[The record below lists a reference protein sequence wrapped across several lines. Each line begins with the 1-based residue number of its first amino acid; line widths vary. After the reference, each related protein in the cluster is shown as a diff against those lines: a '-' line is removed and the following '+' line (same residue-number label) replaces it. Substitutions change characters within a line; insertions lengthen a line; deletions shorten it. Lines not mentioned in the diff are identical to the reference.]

1 MRRCGRH
8 AVRLIVL
15 VDAGHDAVA
24 SKSGL
29 YCSLNMDVPFVQ
41 SGALNRAHYALV
53 RNVESAPSP
62 EMADSYILKE
72 VESIRYRL
80 RHPTLSL
87 VRVLLG
93 LRHTLLKRATLSQNE
108 TKECLTVLLYC
119 SMSITSAASLP
130 TGSLD
135 FALPQAVNLSEAGKK
150 VHDKQIGYLFCAEI
164 MSPTHE
170 LRLMLVNTLR
180 KDLESPTTALIC
192 LALDN
197 LITSPSEDV
206 IPAVQSRLQ
215 DLLSNPSPHVR
226 RRALLA
232 CSALSRHEP
241 ELLRRVTSKVL
252 KRLRDHHPEVVD
264 AALTVSL
271 ELFKLHEAARNDV
284 KGEINTLLQSSWSS
298 HHEQSVR
305 CIILQILRT
314 LRHVGLLHSHL
325 GLVLQIIQT
334 TSKSSDHPVMYA
346 AFLLLLDVE
355 AREIMDTQ
363 TSQSLSSP
371 AASIRDLLTSRSVN
385 DQYIFLSCLGCLN
398 PELWAG
404 TNAEIP
410 AVLDEWE
417 VGKVMEFLD
426 SSDPVMRQKTLRI
439 LNSADPNIVNS
450 YYSQSLKT
458 LPADLNIKGL
468 GEYTTRLLE
477 VLELQTEGDGELY
490 ARELA
495 ELFTQMEAR
504 SPRYAQLVVESAVE
518 MVLLF
523 LRNAPMPFQI
533 GCVTTLVA
541 SLTNPEFFLGQTMI
555 IIVSALAAEYAGKLA
570 VPPPDVLRGLAARLP
585 LCSLAVQDACLL
597 TMLRVSAECEQVP
610 SDVVIAIRDLSSKS
624 KRHIRQR
631 CEEFT
636 TLSAQKGVLLDVI
649 RQANSSSLPDFLEA
663 LHRYRAQTSANTKKT
678 SDTAN
683 ASSPSS
689 SRVSLS
695 ENKLRYTAY
704 DAPPPAPR
712 LRDRALSRGSSHSN
726 SSASSRV
733 SADLSRT
740 VTAGDLTLAAAAQEF
755 EMATLSPHSV
765 TSTTSAKALS
775 PQAADLI
782 AFNDSPFISDP
793 GVDSATAN
801 ASTDFESI
809 WNGFDESSGAR
820 GWCDVSLED
829 VIKRLESLEDTFQV
843 IPTAEVPFRGKF
855 SLERRCPTF
864 ILIIHLAGDLKIL
877 MNGNDLSRGLGVL
890 RLRASEE
897 GGCLWRLRCG
907 DAPLR
912 IRVKRLLTSLE

>member
-1 MRRCGRH
+1 
-8 AVRLIVL
+8 
-15 VDAGHDAVA
+15 
-24 SKSGL
+24 
-29 YCSLNMDVPFVQ
+29 MDVPFVQ
-41 SGALNRAHYALV
+41 SGALNRAHYSLV
-53 RNVESAPSP
+53 KNVESAPSP
-62 EMADSYILKE
+62 EMADSFILKE

-87 VRVLLG
+87 
-93 LRHTLLKRATLSQNE
+93 KE
-108 TKECLTVLLYC
+108 TKECLVVLLYC
-119 SMSITSAASLP
+119 SMSVTSSASLSE
-130 TGSLD
+130 GSLD
-135 FALPQAVNLSEAGKK
+135 FALPQAVNLAEAGKK
-150 VHDKQIGYLFCAEI
+150 VHDKRIGYLFCAEI
-164 MSPTHE
+164 MSPAHE

-215 DLLSNPSPHVR
+215 DLLSNTSPHVR

-232 CSALSRHEP
+232 CSSLSRYEP

-252 KRLRDHHPEVVD
+252 KRLRDHHPEVVG
-264 AALTVSL
+264 AALAVSL
-271 ELFKLHEAARNDV
+271 EIFKLHEAARTDI
-284 KGEINTLLQSSWSS
+284 KEAINTLLQSSWSN
-298 HHEQSVR
+298 HDEHSVR
-305 CIILQILRT
+305 SILLQILRT

-346 AFLLLLDVE
+346 AFLLLLDVDT
-355 AREIMDTQ
+355 REILNAQ
-363 TSQSLSSP
+363 ISEALSP
-371 AASIRDLLTSRSVN
+371 AANIRELLTSRSVN

-404 TNAEIP
+404 TNSEIP

-417 VGKVMEFLD
+417 VGRVMEFLD
-426 SSDPVMRQKTLRI
+426 SSDPMIRQKTLKI
-439 LNSADPNIVNS
+439 LNSADPSIVNS
-450 YYSQSLKT
+450 YYSQSLQT

-468 GEYTTRLLE
+468 SEYTTRLLE

-490 ARELA
+490 GRELA

-518 MVLLF
+518 IVLLF
-523 LRNAPMPFQI
+523 LRNAQMPFQI

-541 SLTNPEFFLGQTMI
+541 SLTNPDFFLGQTMI
-555 IIVSALAAEYAGKLA
+555 VIVSALATEYAGKLA

-585 LCSLAVQDACLL
+585 LCSLPVQDACLL
-597 TMLRVSAECEQVP
+597 TMLRMSAECEQVP
-610 SDVVIAIRDLSSKS
+610 SDVVMAIRDLSSQS

-649 RQANSSSLPDFLEA
+649 RRANSSSLPDFLEA
-663 LHRYRAQTSANTKKT
+663 LHRYKAQSSTNTKKT
-678 SDTAN
+678 PDTAN
-683 ASSPSS
+683 ESSPSS

-712 LRDRALSRGSSHSN
+712 LRDRALSGGSSRSN
-726 SSASSRV
+726 SSASSRL

-755 EMATLSPHSV
+755 EMATLSPHSAV
-765 TSTTSAKALS
+765 AATPAKTLS

-793 GVDSATAN
+793 GVESAAVN
-801 ASTDFESI
+801 AATDFESI

-829 VIKRLESLEDTFQV
+829 VIKRLESLEDTLQV
-843 IPTAEVPFRGKF
+843 IPVKEVPF
-855 SLERRCPTF
+855 
-864 ILIIHLAGDLKIL
+864 IGDSKIL

-897 GGCLWRLRCG
+897 GGCLWRLRSG